1 MCPVSQSKSHKQM
14 KSIKSDSQVKNW
26 VASPYLKISTRV
38 LIIPGK
44 NKFKRTHYLAPNTK
58 SATYHM
64 CSHKNPITCVF
75 HDQKL
80 PNQHTLA
87 FNYPSLPS
95 YE

>member
-1 MCPVSQSKSHKQM
+1 MKQM
-14 KSIKSDSQVKNW
+14 KSIKSGSQVKNW
-26 VASPYLKISTRV
+26 VASQYLKISTW
-38 LIIPGK
+38 LLTIPGK
-44 NKFKRTHYLAPNTK
+44 NKLKRTHYLAPNPK
-58 SATYHM
+58 SVTYHM
-64 CSHKNPITCVF
+64 CSHKIPIICVS